1 MDYSKL
7 LKNESGKKSRV
18 GIIGA
23 TRGYGYT
30 LLAQIPKI
38 PIMELRVISSR
49 HTNECMEV
57 LTGLGYK
64 EENIIICDTKEQID
78 AAPQDAVLIVRDY
91 RLTVE
96 CGITAL
102 VECTGNTTVSSD
114 IAMTALKRGI
124 NVYMV
129 SKETDSV
136 CGTILNQ
143 AAEENGAVYALVNG
157 DQPRNLLDLYSWG
170 KLLGL
175 DIICVGKASEYDF
188 VWDPDTAEFTYQ
200 DCVEN
205 PHENIPELKEYW
217 HYKDRTTLENR
228 RRLLEK
234 YMAVISADLCE
245 MNLVSNVTGYV
256 PSDARLNYPIAKTS
270 ELADIFIP
278 EEDGGIL
285 KKTGVVD
292 VFCNFRGPDEASF
305 GGGEFLIVRC
315 ENETVW
321 ELLRGKGHV
330 VSKNGKYA
338 CMYLPYHF
346 MGVETPVSILLGDLM
361 GIGTHAECRQVSVM
375 AGVAEKDIPAGT
387 VLKVAGHHHSID
399 GLVPELW
406 ERKDAEDVAPFYLL
420 NGMELLKDIKK
431 GEPVTM
437 DSVDLSGSLPYQ
449 YYMEGLKVK

>member
-217 HYKDRTTLENR
+217 HYKDRTIFHYIHIKLE
-228 RRLLEK
+228 
-234 YMAVISADLCE
+234 
-245 MNLVSNVTGYV
+245 
-256 PSDARLNYPIAKTS
+256 
-270 ELADIFIP
+270 
-278 EEDGGIL
+278 
-285 KKTGVVD
+285 
-292 VFCNFRGPDEASF
+292 
-305 GGGEFLIVRC
+305 
-315 ENETVW
+315 
-321 ELLRGKGHV
+321 
-330 VSKNGKYA
+330 
-338 CMYLPYHF
+338 
-346 MGVETPVSILLGDLM
+346 
-361 GIGTHAECRQVSVM
+361 
-375 AGVAEKDIPAGT
+375 
-387 VLKVAGHHHSID
+387 
-399 GLVPELW
+399 
-406 ERKDAEDVAPFYLL
+406 
-420 NGMELLKDIKK
+420 
-431 GEPVTM
+431 
-437 DSVDLSGSLPYQ
+437 
-449 YYMEGLKVK
+449 